1 LPTLTFI
8 LPDGSRKSVEAKPG
22 HTLLEIAQSNGLD
35 LEGACE
41 GCMSCST
48 CHLIIAPDWYAKLP
62 EASDEENDMLDL
74 ASGLTRTSR
83 LGCQLVMAQDW
94 DGMELRLPSLARN
107 MALS

>member
-1 LPTLTFI
+1 MPTITFT
-8 LPDGSRKSVEAKPG
+8 LPDGTRKSVEAKIG
-22 HTLLEIAQSNGLD
+22 HTLLEIAQKAGLD
-35 LEGACE
+35 VEGACE
-41 GCMSCST
+41 GCLSCST

-83 LGCQLVMAQDW
+83 LSCQLIMRDEW
-94 DGMELRLPSLARN
+94 DGMEVRLPSVVRN

>member
-1 LPTLTFI
+1 MPSITFV
-8 LPDGSRKSVEAKPG
+8 LRDGTRKAVEAKPG

-35 LEGACE
+35 VEGACE
-41 GCMSCST
+41 GSLSCST
-48 CHLIIAPDWYAKLP
+48 CHMIIAPDWYGKLP

-83 LGCQLVMAQDW
+83 LGCQLIMQKEW
-94 DGMELRLPSLARN
+94 DGLEVRLPSVVRN

>member
-1 LPTLTFI
+1 MPTLTFI
-8 LPDGSRKSVEAKPG
+8 LADGSRKCVEAKPG

-35 LEGACE
+35 VEGACE
-41 GCMSCST
+41 GSLACST
-48 CHLIIAPDWYAKLP
+48 CHMIIAPDWYGKLP

-83 LGCQLVMAQDW
+83 LGCQLIMQKDW
-94 DGMELRLPSLARN
+94 DGLEVRLPSVVRN

>member
-1 LPTLTFI
+1 MPTITFI

-22 HTLLEIAQSNGLD
+22 HTLLEIAHEYKLD

-41 GCMSCST
+41 GSLSCST
-48 CHLIIAPDWYAKLP
+48 CHLVVAPDWYAKLP

-83 LGCQLVMAQDW
+83 LGCQIVMKKEW
-94 DGMELRLPSLARN
+94 DGLEVRLPTVVRN